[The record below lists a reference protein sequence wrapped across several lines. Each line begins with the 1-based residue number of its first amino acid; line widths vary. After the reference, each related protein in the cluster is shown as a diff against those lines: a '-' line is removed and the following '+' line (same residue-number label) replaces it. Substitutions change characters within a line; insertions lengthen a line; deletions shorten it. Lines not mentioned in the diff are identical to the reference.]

1 MLNKYININFSNKT
15 MRLISLGLRINY
27 NLNHN
32 KLYSNISKLNIIPI
46 VSYNNIDKLII
57 SKALK
62 ENRKK
67 TGIYRWIN
75 TTTQNSYI
83 GSAIDL
89 SKRLKDYLNIA
100 FLNKELKKGRSI
112 IYSALLKYGYSKFQL
127 DILEYC
133 QPIDLIKRE
142 QYYFDNLN
150 PKYNIL
156 KVAGSSFGFKH
167 SEATKEILRKKGIG
181 RLHLKSTLNKISLNN
196 SMSIPVIIKNIE
208 SGIIMEFSSITKASK
223 YMGILPYHFQY
234 YLDRQPIKNRYILI
248 KINNENHTV
257 KPKESVNSNI
267 KSLIVTNND
276 TGVFTEFPSYTK
288 AAKFVGTDRTYLSK
302 SIAKKGF
309 YKGHGFTVK
318 KQELF
323 Y

>member
-100 FLNKELKKGRSI
+100 FLNKEL
-112 IYSALLKYGYSKFQL
+112 
-127 DILEYC
+127 
-133 QPIDLIKRE
+133 
-142 QYYFDNLN
+142 
-150 PKYNIL
+150 
-156 KVAGSSFGFKH
+156 
-167 SEATKEILRKKGIG
+167 
-181 RLHLKSTLNKISLNN
+181 
-196 SMSIPVIIKNIE
+196 
-208 SGIIMEFSSITKASK
+208 
-223 YMGILPYHFQY
+223 
-234 YLDRQPIKNRYILI
+234 
-248 KINNENHTV
+248 
-257 KPKESVNSNI
+257 
-267 KSLIVTNND
+267 
-276 TGVFTEFPSYTK
+276 
-288 AAKFVGTDRTYLSK
+288 
-302 SIAKKGF
+302 
-309 YKGHGFTVK
+309 
-318 KQELF
+318 
-323 Y
+323 